1 MRGKITTYVIL
12 LGLFFS
18 HKVNAQIEIQTGVLL
33 QPRMANVPGTALN
46 GLSLLVNYH
55 HEMTEKWSVGGGLEF
70 QGNSFGNH
78 LLLQLQ
84 TSYFLYD
91 KSNWSTNVN
100 VQVGNGIAMY
110 RPNPLYT
117 FNTRLL
123 IFENFKT
130 TKKHQWSF
138 GTGFQYITTP
148 AYSNY
153 SSKHA
158 AFNFPMVVK
167 YRF

>member
-1 MRGKITTYVIL
+1 MRVRILTCVIL
-12 LGLFFS
+12 LVLILS
-18 HKVNAQIEIQTGVLL
+18 NPVSAQIEIQTGVLL
-33 QPRMANVPGTALN
+33 QPRTTNVPGTALN
-46 GLSLLVNYH
+46 GLSLLLNYR
-55 HEMTEKWSVGGGLEF
+55 HEMTEKWNVGGGLEF

-84 TSYFLYD
+84 TSYFLLD
-91 KSNWSTNVN
+91 KNNWSTDVN
-100 VQVGNGIAMY
+100 IQMGNGIAMY
-110 RPNPLYT
+110 RPNVLYT

-130 TKKHQWSF
+130 TKQHQWSF
-138 GTGFQYITTP
+138 GTGFQYITSP
-148 AYSNY
+148 GYSNY